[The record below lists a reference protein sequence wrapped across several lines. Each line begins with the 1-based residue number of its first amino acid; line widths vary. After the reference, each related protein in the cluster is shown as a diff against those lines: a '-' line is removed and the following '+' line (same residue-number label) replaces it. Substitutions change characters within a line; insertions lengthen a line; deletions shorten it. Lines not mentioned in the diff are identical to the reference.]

1 MIHILEVKFAYT
13 DFILIDE
20 GMGKSFVVEKDN
32 FCSITLPSHYIML
45 THLKLSTMKTK
56 RITAFLCLIL
66 ISMGIRAQVVDPN
79 QQLVITL
86 KDGSIYHGALI
97 FDDGREMKFN
107 TNELGLMVVKKQ
119 ELKRME
125 KSMEKK
131 TDAQPDYTF
140 LPKWKEGPFSTRY
153 AITTNAFPIKKGE
166 NYGMLNFHGP
176 EIHFAVTDRLNVG
189 YMTTWAASPM
199 AISLKYSFDTKNE
212 KLHFGVGSLLLSS
225 GFFQKFKGYGT
236 LTFGNVT
243 FGDRKSN
250 VTLSGGYLYW
260 QTGAKVIKPG
270 AYTIV
275 DSLQY
280 SSYSYSYL
288 RDTDGPL
295 SIPGSLNMNVLGSDS
310 LQTGYATHG
319 PIFGLSGT
327 YPLGEK
333 ASLILESMFG
343 VLNCKREQIDRTTIT
358 TLNEGNQLYTNET
371 TFNVSEKS
379 FKSTFIYLAPAV
391 RFQSTANFAWQIT
404 IASTSVVKSD
414 SSTPFTMPIPMVTLF
429 KKF

>member
-1 MIHILEVKFAYT
+1 MKLRK
-13 DFILIDE
+13 
-20 GMGKSFVVEKDN
+20 
-32 FCSITLPSHYIML
+32 L
-45 THLKLSTMKTK
+45 TVL
-56 RITAFLCLIL
+56 LCLFLATIG
-66 ISMGIRAQVVDPN
+66 MQAQEVDPN
-79 QQLVITL
+79 QRLTITL
-86 KDGSIYHGALI
+86 KDGTVYHGTLV

-107 TNELGLMVVKKQ
+107 TSELGLLVLKKQ

-125 KSMEKK
+125 ASVEKK
-131 TDAQPDYTF
+131 TDTENDYRF
-140 LPKWKEGPFSTRY
+140 LPQWKEGPFSTRY

-189 YMTTWAASPM
+189 YMTTWASSPM

-212 KLHFGVGSLLLSS
+212 KVHFGVGSLLLSS
-225 GFFQKFKGYGT
+225 GFLQKFKGYGT

-243 FGDRKSN
+243 LGDRTSN

-270 AYTIV
+270 YSTQVV

-280 SSYSYSYL
+280 SSYPNGYL

-295 SIPGSLNMNVLGSDS
+295 SIPGGLNMDILNSDD

-343 VLNCKREQIDRTTIT
+343 VLNCKREQIQKTFTTT
-358 TLNEGNQLYTNET
+358 PDGFDQWGNMLYRNET
-371 TFNVSEKS
+371 TFNVTEKS

-391 RFQSTANFAWQIT
+391 RFQSTANFAWQVT

-414 SSTPFTMPIPMVTLF
+414 SSTPFTMPIPMLTLF

>member
-1 MIHILEVKFAYT
+1 M
-13 DFILIDE
+13 
-20 GMGKSFVVEKDN
+20 
-32 FCSITLPSHYIML
+32 
-45 THLKLSTMKTK
+45 HLKTSTMKTK
-56 RITAFLCLIL
+56 KITAFLCLIL
-66 ISMGIRAQVVDPN
+66 MALGTRAQIVDPN
-79 QQLVITL
+79 QQLIITL
-86 KDGSIYHGALI
+86 KDGSTYHGALI

-107 TNELGLMVVKKQ
+107 TSELGLLVVKKQ

-131 TDAQPDYTF
+131 SDVQPDYTF

-176 EIHFAVTDRLNVG
+176 EIHFAITDRLNVG

-250 VTLSGGYLYW
+250 VTLSGGYLFW
-260 QTGAKVIKPG
+260 QSGAKVIKPG
-270 AYTIV
+270 YQNQLI
-275 DSLQY
+275 DSSGY
-280 SSYSYSYL
+280 YYYPTNL
-288 RDTDGPL
+288 RDSDGPL
-295 SIPGSLNMNVLGSDS
+295 SIPGPLNMDILNPGD
-310 LQTGYATHG
+310 LQKGYATHG

-343 VLNCKREQIDRTTIT
+343 VLNCKREQIDRTSTQYVSGVDQW
-358 TLNEGNQLYTNET
+358 GNPLYTYVND
-371 TFNVSEKS
+371 FVVSEKK
-379 FKSTFIYLAPAV
+379 FQSTFIYLAPAV
-391 RFQSTANFAWQIT
+391 RFQSTANFAWQVT

-414 SSTPFTMPIPMVTLF
+414 SSTPFTMPIPMLTLF

>member
-1 MIHILEVKFAYT
+1 MR
-13 DFILIDE
+13 ILI
-20 GMGKSFVVEKDN
+20 
-32 FCSITLPSHYIML
+32 ITS
-45 THLKLSTMKTK
+45 
-56 RITAFLCLIL
+56 FLCLIL
-66 ISMGIRAQVVDPN
+66 FNMELLAQEVNPD
-79 QQLVITL
+79 QQLTITL
-86 KDGSIYHGALI
+86 KDGTVYHGTLT

-107 TNELGLMVVKKQ
+107 TDELGLLILKKQ
-119 ELKRME
+119 ELRKLE
-125 KSMEKK
+125 VIDLDKDKKIKSI
-131 TDAQPDYTF
+131 DFSGQYA
-140 LPKWKEGPFSTRY
+140 EGPFSTRY
-153 AITTNAFPIKKGE
+153 SITTNAFPIKKGE

-176 EIHFAVTDRLNVG
+176 EIHFAITDRFNVG

-199 AISLKYSFDTKNE
+199 AVSLKYSFDTKNE
-212 KLHFGVGSLLLSS
+212 KIHFGVGSLLLSS
-225 GFFQKFKGYGT
+225 GFFQRFKGYGT

-243 FGDRKSN
+243 WGDRKSN

-260 QTGAKVIKPG
+260 QSGAKVIKPG
-270 AYTIV
+270 IYNEV

-280 SSYSYSYL
+280 HSYSYGYL

-295 SIPGSLNMNVLGSDS
+295 SIPGSLNMSVLNSDD
-310 LQTGYATHG
+310 LQGGYATRG

-343 VLNCKREQIDRTTIT
+343 VLNCKREQIQKTFTST
-358 TLNEGNQLYTNET
+358 PEGFDQWGNLLYRNET
-371 TFNVSEKS
+371 TYNVSEKA

-391 RFQSTANFAWQIT
+391 RFQSTANFAWQMT

-414 SSTPFTMPIPMVTLF
+414 SSTPFTMPLPMVTLF

>member
-1 MIHILEVKFAYT
+1 MKVLK
-13 DFILIDE
+13 
-20 GMGKSFVVEKDN
+20 
-32 FCSITLPSHYIML
+32 IT
-45 THLKLSTMKTK
+45 TM
-56 RITAFLCLIL
+56 LCLIL
-66 ISMGIRAQVVDPN
+66 FNMELIAQEVNPD
-79 QQLVITL
+79 QQLTITL
-86 KDGSIYHGALI
+86 KDGTVYHGTLT

-107 TNELGLMVVKKQ
+107 TNELGLLILKKQ
-119 ELKRME
+119 ELRKLE
-125 KSMEKK
+125 VVVLDKDKK
-131 TDAQPDYTF
+131 NDSSDF
-140 LPKWKEGPFSTRY
+140 LSQYPEGPFSTRY

-176 EIHFAVTDRLNVG
+176 EIHFAVTDRFNVG

-199 AISLKYSFDTKNE
+199 AVSLKYSFDTKSE
-212 KLHFGVGSLLLSS
+212 KVHFGVGSLLLSS

-243 FGDRKSN
+243 LGDRKSN

-260 QTGAKVIKPG
+260 QSGAKVISPG
-270 AYTIV
+270 YSKQFV
-275 DSLQY
+275 DTLQY
-280 SSYSYSYL
+280 SPYSYSYL

-295 SIPGSLNMNVLGSDS
+295 SIPGGLNMSVLNSDD

-319 PIFGLSGT
+319 PIFGLSGI

-333 ASLILESMFG
+333 ASLIVESMFG
-343 VLNCKREQIDRTTIT
+343 VLNCKREHIQKTFTSTPD
-358 TLNEGNQLYTNET
+358 GFDQFGYQLYRNET
-371 TFNVSEKS
+371 TYNVSEKA

-391 RFQSTANFAWQIT
+391 RFQSTANFAWQVT

-414 SSTPFTMPIPMVTLF
+414 SSTPFTMPLPMVTLF

>member
-1 MIHILEVKFAYT
+1 
-13 DFILIDE
+13 
-20 GMGKSFVVEKDN
+20 
-32 FCSITLPSHYIML
+32 
-45 THLKLSTMKTK
+45 
-56 RITAFLCLIL
+56 
-66 ISMGIRAQVVDPN
+66 
-79 QQLVITL
+79 
-86 KDGSIYHGALI
+86 
-97 FDDGREMKFN
+97 
-107 TNELGLMVVKKQ
+107 
-119 ELKRME
+119 
-125 KSMEKK
+125 
-131 TDAQPDYTF
+131 
-140 LPKWKEGPFSTRY
+140 
-153 AITTNAFPIKKGE
+153 
-166 NYGMLNFHGP
+166 
-176 EIHFAVTDRLNVG
+176 VG

-260 QTGAKVIKPG
+260 QSGAKVIKPG
-270 AYTIV
+270 YEKQLI
-275 DSLQY
+275 DSSGY
-280 SSYSYSYL
+280 YYYPTNL
-288 RDTDGPL
+288 RDSDGPL
-295 SIPGSLNMNVLGSDS
+295 SIPGSLNMNILNPGD
-310 LQTGYATHG
+310 LQKGYATHG

-343 VLNCKREQIDRTTIT
+343 VLNCKREQIDRTSTQYVSGVDQW
-358 TLNEGNQLYTNET
+358 GNPLYTYVND
-371 TFNVSEKS
+371 FVVSEKK
-379 FKSTFIYLAPAV
+379 FQSTFIYLAPAV